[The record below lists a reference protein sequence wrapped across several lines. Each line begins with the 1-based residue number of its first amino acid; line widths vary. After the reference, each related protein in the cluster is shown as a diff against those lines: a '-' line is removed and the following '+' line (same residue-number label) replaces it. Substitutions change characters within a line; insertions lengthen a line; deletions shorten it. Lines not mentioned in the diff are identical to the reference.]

1 MTRAGMKQAAWPVVA
16 MGFVIL
22 ASNELVQHPV
32 KGFIG
37 SLDLSL
43 VLTWGAFTYPIA
55 FLITD
60 TTNKIFG
67 LTVARRVV
75 IAGFIFGVALS
86 LVAALS
92 IAIRV
97 SFASE
102 ISIWRALI
110 EDSDALAM
118 LRTAIASGSAFLVAQ
133 LLDVKVFDSF
143 RRSRWWM
150 APSVSSLIGSSV
162 DTLIFFS
169 LAFAGTSLPWVT
181 WAMGDFC
188 AKILMILLLLYPFR
202 LMVRICRPTRQ
213 SFG

>member
-1 MTRAGMKQAAWPVVA
+1 
-16 MGFVIL
+16 
-22 ASNELVQHPV
+22 
-32 KGFIG
+32 
-37 SLDLSL
+37 
-43 VLTWGAFTYPIA
+43 
-55 FLITD
+55 
-60 TTNKIFG
+60 
-67 LTVARRVV
+67 
-75 IAGFIFGVALS
+75 
-86 LVAALS
+86 
-92 IAIRV
+92 
-97 SFASE
+97 
-102 ISIWRALI
+102 
-110 EDSDALAM
+110 M

-143 RRSRWWM
+143 RRTRWWM
-150 APSVSSLIGSSV
+150 AHSVSSLIGSSV